1 MPTESW
7 RSSVSLCGARGPS
20 RGRHGAF
27 AEPRRHRIPCQSVS
41 ISELIGYS
49 CNPLREVVS
58 ISPSLSFLNCKINSS
73 EQSRCGTARVGAV
86 CPTLLELRALKPDRG
101 GGYRENSLSYV
112 CLRLLTFSSPP
123 CFFKV
128 RLLMTGRTM
137 KFLFFR
143 FG

>member
-1 MPTESW
+1 M
-7 RSSVSLCGARGPS
+7 
-20 RGRHGAF
+20 
-27 AEPRRHRIPCQSVS
+27 S

-58 ISPSLSFLNCKINSS
+58 VSPSLSFLNCKINSS
-73 EQSRCGTARVGAV
+73 EQSRCGKARVGAV
-86 CPTLLELRALKPDRG
+86 CPALLELRALKPDRG
-101 GGYRENSLSYV
+101 GGYRGNSLSYI

-123 CFFKV
+123 WFFKV